1 MTDVQSTKPNPW
13 ALISLERIQPSSTN
27 PRTRT
32 ESGQMEDLIASVRSH
47 GVLQPILVR
56 PLNGHYEIV
65 AGHRRHQ
72 AAVKAELAEIPAV
85 VRELTDTE
93 ALEIQLIENLQRADL
108 HPLEEA
114 EGYER
119 LMRLPGY
126 DAEKIAGRIDRS
138 VKYVYDRVKLL
149 NLIEPI
155 RKVFY
160 AGEITPGHAILLARL
175 APADQK
181 RAMGGTGDYRD
192 RLGGLWQEDVGL
204 FDAGDKGTH
213 RKAVSVRELDSWIHD
228 NVRFDPAQTDAF
240 LMPET
245 AAAVTQASEAAEKI
259 VHITHDH
266 YVRPE
271 ARTSQR
277 VFGPQ
282 SWKPVK
288 KPCAH
293 AVTGV
298 IVVGEGRGEAM
309 KVCIAKEKC
318 KTHWGDWQKA
328 RASRAKQAA
337 QGGGSADDRW
347 KREQAQRAAEQAK
360 EEAARD
366 RWKRATPAILE
377 ALAAAVK
384 KAPTKSGGFLVQ
396 TILGALTRDD
406 DISSKAAARL
416 VPMGK
421 SAEDL
426 IRHAAFIVLA
436 GEAGNTYWAPK
447 DFPRRARALNIDIPK
462 ILDQAAPEKP
472 VQVVQTS
479 APEASGKK
487 AARKKGTAHAK
498 TA

>member
-13 ALISLERIQPSSTN
+13 ALIPLERIQPSSTN

-47 GVLQPILVR
+47 GILQPILVR

-85 VRELTDTE
+85 IRELTDTE

-160 AGEITPGHAILLARL
+160 SGEITPGHAILLARL

-204 FDAGDKGTH
+204 FDAGDKSNQ

-271 ARTSQR
+271 ARTAQR

-282 SWKPVK
+282 SWKPIK
-288 KPCAH
+288 GKPCAH

-318 KTHWGDWQKA
+318 KAHWGDWQKA
-328 RASRAKQAA
+328 RGARAKQTAA
-337 QGGGSADDRW
+337 GGGSAQERW
-347 KREQAQRAAEQAK
+347 KKEEARRQAEMAR

-377 ALAAAVK
+377 ALAVAVK
-384 KAPTKSGGFLVQ
+384 KAPTKASGFLTKV
-396 TILGALTRDD
+396 IIEKCALF
-406 DISSKAAARL
+406 SSKTASKYL
-416 VPMGK
+416 PLGN
-421 SAEDL
+421 SAEDIL
-426 IRHAAFIVLA
+426 RHAAFLA
-436 GEAGNTYWAPK
+436 LSTEAVGWRAHQ
-447 DFPRRARALNIDIPK
+447 DFPKLARALNIDIPK

-472 VQVVQTS
+472 VRVVQTS
-479 APEASGKK
+479 APAAKK
-487 AARKKGTAHAK
+487 E
-498 TA
+498 